1 MAKSFYPPLILSASS
16 RVHSTFLTKAELP
29 TQSFHRLQE
38 TFPSASEVGYAL
50 APSQGPMRVPFAF
63 VASGLLAISLP
74 AGVGVAQTA
83 IDSQRVTFRAGADST
98 LLKGQLKGDQTIDY
112 KLRAGAGQ
120 TLTVELKGSNVQ
132 NYFNVMAAGT
142 DTALFI
148 GSSSGNRFRGPLPS
162 DGDVRVRVYLMRPA
176 ARRNESSTY
185 SLKARI
191 SGAPLA
197 PVPASRD
204 ALIPGTPYHASAD
217 VPCGSGSSGKAAR
230 CKASVIRRANNSAT
244 VVVMNPEGQKRQ
256 FLFVKGKA
264 VASDQPEKLSVQRRG
279 DVSVLLLGENFER
292 YEIVDALVVG
302 G

>member
-1 MAKSFYPPLILSASS
+1 MRAPIAFAAAGLLVSC
-16 RVHSTFLTKAELP
+16 
-29 TQSFHRLQE
+29 
-38 TFPSASEVGYAL
+38 FPAADAL
-50 APSQGPMRVPFAF
+50 AQ
-63 VASGLLAISLP
+63 VAIE
-74 AGVGVAQTA
+74 
-83 IDSQRVTFRAGADST
+83 SQRVTFRAGADST
-98 LLKGQLKGDQTIDY
+98 LLKGQLKGDQTVDY
-112 KLRAGAGQ
+112 KLRAGAGE
-120 TLTVELKGSNVQ
+120 TLTVKLKGSNVQ

-142 DTALFI
+142 DNAMFI
-148 GSSSGNRFRGPLPS
+148 GSSSGNRFRGLLPS

-176 ARRNESSTY
+176 ARRNETSTY
-185 SLKARI
+185 SLQVGI

-197 PVPASRD
+197 SVPASRD

-217 VPCGSGSSGKAAR
+217 VPCVSGSSGKATR
-230 CKASVIRRANNSAT
+230 CKASVIRRTNNSGT
-244 VVVMNPEGQKRQ
+244 VAVVNPEGQKRQ

>member
-1 MAKSFYPPLILSASS
+1 MRAPLS
-16 RVHSTFLTKAELP
+16 
-29 TQSFHRLQE
+29 
-38 TFPSASEVGYAL
+38 L
-50 APSQGPMRVPFAF
+50 A
-63 VASGLLAISLP
+63 VAGLMAISLP
-74 AGVGVAQTA
+74 AGVGLAQTA
-83 IDSQRVTFRAGADST
+83 IESQRVTFRAGVDST
-98 LLKGQLKGDQTIDY
+98 LLKGQLKGNQTVDY

-120 TLTVELKGSNVQ
+120 TLTVELKGSNPQ
-132 NYFNVMAAGT
+132 NDFNVMAAGT

-148 GSSSGNRFRGPLPS
+148 GSSSGNRFHGPLPS

-176 ARRNESSTY
+176 ARRNETSTY
-185 SLKARI
+185 SLKVGI

-204 ALIPGTPYHASAD
+204 ALIPGTPYHASAE
-217 VPCGSGSSGKAAR
+217 VPCGSGSSGKGTS

-264 VASDQPEKLSVQRRG
+264 VASDQPEKLSVQQRG
-279 DVSVLLLGENFER
+279 DVSVLLLGQNFER

>member
-1 MAKSFYPPLILSASS
+1 MA
-16 RVHSTFLTKAELP
+16 
-29 TQSFHRLQE
+29 
-38 TFPSASEVGYAL
+38 
-50 APSQGPMRVPFAF
+50 
-63 VASGLLAISLP
+63 
-74 AGVGVAQTA
+74 TA
-83 IDSQRVTFRAGADST
+83 IESQRVTFRAGADST
-98 LLKGQLKGDQTIDY
+98 LLKGDLTVDY

-120 TLTVELKGSNVQ
+120 ALTVELKCSNAQ
-132 NYFNVMAAGT
+132 SYFNVMAAGT

-176 ARRNESSTY
+176 TRRTETSTF
-185 SLKARI
+185 SLKVGI

-217 VPCGSGSSGKAAR
+217 VPCGSG
-230 CKASVIRRANNSAT
+230 NSAT
-244 VVVMNPEGQKRQ
+244 VLVMNPEGQKRQ

-264 VASDQPEKLSVQRRG
+264 VASNQPEKLSVQRRG
-279 DVSVLLLGENFER
+279 DVSVLLLRENVER

>member
-1 MAKSFYPPLILSASS
+1 MRTPL
-16 RVHSTFLTKAELP
+16 TFA
-29 TQSFHRLQE
+29 
-38 TFPSASEVGYAL
+38 AA
-50 APSQGPMRVPFAF
+50 
-63 VASGLLAISLP
+63 GLLAISLP

-83 IDSQRVTFRAGADST
+83 IESQRVTFRAGADAT
-98 LLKGQLKGDQTIDY
+98 LLKGQLKGDQTVDY

-120 TLTVELKGSNVQ
+120 TLTVELKGSNAQ

-148 GSSSGNRFRGPLPS
+148 GSSSGNRFRGLLPS

-185 SLKARI
+185 SLKVGI

-204 ALIPGTPYHASAD
+204 ALIPGTPYHASAE
-217 VPCGSGSSGKAAR
+217 VPCGSGSSGKATR

-244 VVVMNPEGQKRQ
+244 VVVTNPEGQKRQ

-264 VASDQPEKLSVQRRG
+264 VASDQPEKLTVQLRG